1 MSGYIS
7 GRIQNLITGR
17 ILDIRKAGYPIQLYY
32 HSSSCYLTA
41 LADIGEEG
49 GGEAG
54 QVVAEL
60 VSRAEC
66 QPAHHRHQA
75 QLHVQ
80 ARTLPYDN
88 HTITG

>member
-1 MSGYIS
+1 M
-7 GRIQNLITGR
+7 
-17 ILDIRKAGYPIQLYY
+17 KAGYPIHPYCR
-32 HSSSCYLTA
+32 SSSRYLAA
-41 LADIGEEG
+41 LANIGEEG

-60 VSRAEC
+60 VGRAER

-80 ARTLPYDN
+80 ARTLTYDN
-88 HTITG
+88 YTIMI